1 MNANNSTAFLDEK
14 TLKAHGI
21 TIKSEEKTS
30 LEIFSEDDTLYNSFF
45 ELEIS
50 TSSFEEPSWKNI
62 TRININYYKPP
73 CLMNQAE
80 INKVADLITPLSLKA

>member
-1 MNANNSTAFLDEK
+1 VYANNSTAFLDEK

-30 LEIFSEDDTLYNSFF
+30 LEIFSDDDTLYNSFF

-50 TSSFEEPSWKNI
+50 TGSFEEPSWKNN
-62 TRININYYKPP
+62 TRIKINYYKPP
-73 CLMNQAE
+73 CQMTQEE
-80 INKVADLITPLSLKA
+80 INEIAYLISPLSLKA